1 MIIRK
6 MYQWIIRKLKPKP
19 KVRVYSDGVRVDYPE
34 DRHIPEWIYE
44 QLWKDIDY
52 SKPVK
57 LDKPMCEDWIDDKPN
72 KVEDRIINSNGTNGL
87 I

>member
-6 MYQWIIRKLKPKP
+6 MYQWIIRKLNSKSEI
-19 KVRVYSDGVRVDYPE
+19 RIYSDDVHRYYP
-34 DRHIPEWIYE
+34 RHIPEWIYE

-57 LDKPMCEDWIDDKPN
+57 LDKPMCEDQINDESITN
-72 KVEDRIINSNGTNGL
+72 KTNDYVTKNVRQN

>member
-1 MIIRK
+1 MIICK

-19 KVRVYSDGVRVDYPE
+19 KVRVYSDDVRVDYPE

-57 LDKPMCEDWIDDKPN
+57 LDKPMCEDWIDDNPN
-72 KVEDRIINSNGTNGL
+72 KVEDRIMDDSGDT
-87 I
+87 

>member
-6 MYQWIIRKLKPKP
+6 MYQWIIRKLNSKSEI
-19 KVRVYSDGVRVDYPE
+19 RIYSDDVHRYYP
-34 DRHIPEWIYE
+34 RHIPEWIYE

-57 LDKPMCEDWIDDKPN
+57 LDKPMCEDWINDESITN
-72 KVEDRIINSNGTNGL
+72 KTNDYVTKNVR
-87 I
+87 